1 MIRLAAAALT
11 LAATVAAVFA
21 QTLVAQTPPN
31 GAGGLPTARAAH
43 QALAKDILKELVEN
57 NTTQQGG
64 TAAAAAAMAAR
75 LTAAGFP
82 GGDARVLGPV
92 PERGNLVARLRGR
105 ETGRKPILVMA
116 HLDVVDALR
125 QDWSVEPFR
134 FLERDGWFYGRGTTD
149 DKDEAAIWTAT
160 LIRLRREGYVPDRD
174 IVLMLTADE
183 EVGGP
188 NNGTDWLLTHHRALI
203 DAAFAL
209 NEGGGGVV
217 KQGRRLSHTVQA
229 SEKTYL
235 SFELLVTSSGGH
247 SSLPRG
253 DNAIGQL
260 ASALTRVAGYAFPV
274 RLNDVTR
281 AFFEGTAAIE
291 TPAVA
296 AAMRAILKDPADAG
310 ANAVLSKLPEYNA
323 RLRTTCTPTR
333 IEGGHADNALPQRAQ
348 AVMNCRI
355 VPGQTP
361 AEVAATLR
369 GLVDDASVAIRP
381 LWDAQMVAPS
391 ALAAD
396 VLGPI
401 EAVTRELW
409 PGVPV
414 IPTMSTTATDA
425 FYLRRAGIPVYGV
438 NGIFDDVED
447 IRAHGRDERIRQDWF
462 FDGLE
467 FSYRL
472 IKRLTGGN

>member
-1 MIRLAAAALT
+1 MIRFAAAALA
-11 LAATVAAVFA
+11 LAATVAALGA
-21 QTLVAQTPPN
+21 QSA
-31 GAGGLPTARAAH
+31 LPRPRALSPH
-43 QALAKDILKELVEN
+43 EALGKDILKELVEID
-57 NTTQQGG
+57 TTQKGS
-64 TAAAAAAMAAR
+64 TAPAAAAMATR
-75 LTAAGFP
+75 LTGAGFP
-82 GGDARVLGPV
+82 PGDVRVLGPA
-92 PERGNLVARLRGR
+92 PDRANLVARLRGR
-105 ETGRKPILVMA
+105 DSQRKPILVMA
-116 HLDVVDALR
+116 HLDVVDALP
-125 QDWSVEPFR
+125 QDWTVDPFR

-174 IVLMLTADE
+174 LVLMLTADE

-217 KQGRRLSHTVQA
+217 KQGRRLSHNVQA

-235 SFELLVTSSGGH
+235 SFELLVTNGGGH
-247 SSLPRG
+247 SSLPRR
-253 DNAIGQL
+253 DNAIDQL
-260 ASALTRVAGYAFPV
+260 SSALTRVAGYTFPV
-274 RLNDVTR
+274 RLNEVTR
-281 AFFEGTAAIE
+281 AFFERTAVIE
-291 TPAVA
+291 APPVA
-296 AAMRAILKDPADAG
+296 TAMRAILHDAADRG
-310 ANAVLSKLPEYNA
+310 ADGVLSALPEYNA

-333 IEGGHADNALPQRAQ
+333 IDGGHADNALPQRAR
-348 AVMNCRI
+348 AILNCRI

-361 AEVAATLR
+361 AEVAATLQR
-369 GLVDDASVAIRP
+369 LIGDGGVAMRP
-381 LWDAQMVAPS
+381 LWDAEMVAPS
-391 ALAAD
+391 PLNAD

-414 IPTMSTTATDA
+414 IPTMSTTATDG

-447 IRAHGRDERIRQDWF
+447 VRAHGRDERIREDWF

-472 IKRLTGGN
+472 IKRLTGGA